1 VTGHPTFVESVLRH
15 HRATL
20 AVILI
25 VIPLACWTWT
35 VLMARDMYG
44 PMSGASAWM
53 MTAVWDRSHLALLWA
68 MWAVMMAAMML
79 PSASPFVLL
88 YARASRRAIQVYA
101 LAGGYVVVWALFS
114 GAATMVQR
122 LLARLLWLTPMMEPA
137 TPVAAAVVLLV
148 AGAYQVTPWKR
159 ACLQSCRAPVAF
171 LTRHWRTG
179 VGGAFRMG
187 AVHGAYCLG
196 CCWALMLILFAGG
209 VMNLAV
215 ITGLTV
221 WVLIEKLAPFG
232 QRSARV
238 SGALLI
244 VIAGWILWR

>member
-1 VTGHPTFVESVLRH
+1 L
-15 HRATL
+15 
-20 AVILI
+20 
-25 VIPLACWTWT
+25 
-35 VLMARDMYG
+35 
-44 PMSGASAWM
+44 
-53 MTAVWDRSHLALLWA
+53 
-68 MWAVMMAAMML
+68 
-79 PSASPFVLL
+79 
-88 YARASRRAIQVYA
+88 
-101 LAGGYVVVWALFS
+101 
-114 GAATMVQR
+114 
-122 LLARLLWLTPMMEPA
+122 EPA

-148 AGAYQVTPWKR
+148 AGAYQMTPWKR

-232 QRSARV
+232 QQSARV

-244 VIAGWILWR
+244 VIAGWMLWR